1 MAIATPKSPKPTF
14 TLAGEE
20 PTASDRALFEAAK
33 QAARHADPMHSHFF
47 VGAALRSKK
56 RRRYTGAQFEND
68 SYGMTICA
76 ERAAVA
82 RAVASEGDELEIV
95 SIAVYAE
102 NRRDPKTG
110 KELPAQKAK
119 ESRTPSPCG
128 ACRQVIYQYGPRLGR
143 DTHVIFPVRGVLRR
157 FRMVDLLAV
166 PFEL

>member
-1 MAIATPKSPKPTF
+1 LAIAEHLKPTF
-14 TLAGEE
+14 DLPGEE
-20 PTASDRALFEAAK
+20 PTAQDRALFEAAK

-56 RRRYTGAQFEND
+56 RRRYTGANFEND

-76 ERAAVA
+76 ERAAIA
-82 RAVASEGDELEIV
+82 TAVAAEGHELEIV
-95 SIAVYAE
+95 AIAVYAE
-102 NRRDPKTG
+102 HRRNPRTG
-110 KELPAQKAK
+110 KELLAAKAK